1 MLLFDSAL
9 LLEHSDLELL
19 DALLYIVFGIVVL
32 AYDVGFYAF
41 RILVEVDYVVEIRAF
56 YNESSCGAAPVEAGN
71 RDSPFAYLIDTVYIV
86 YVKVAPAVS
95 FYDDAVRSA
104 ALSYYSGSPG
114 ASDLLL
120 VALRRTEY
128 QNSHQIDAR
137 ILAQQLDQRISEMMK
152 TCFFC

>member
-1 MLLFDSAL
+1 MLFDSAL

-41 RILVEVDYVVEIRAF
+41 RILVEVDNVVEIRAF

-86 YVKVAPAVS
+86 YVKVAPAICLYYNS
-95 FYDDAVRSA
+95 VRTSA
-104 ALSYYSGSPG
+104 FSDYCCSAR
-114 ASDLLL
+114 ASDLFFIT
-120 VALRRTEY
+120 LR
-128 QNSHQIDAR
+128 
-137 ILAQQLDQRISEMMK
+137 
-152 TCFFC
+152 

>member
-1 MLLFDSAL
+1 MKIKHIKTTAIKQSLLLLLFDSAL

-41 RILVEVDYVVEIRAF
+41 RILVEVDNVVEIRAF

-86 YVKVAPAVS
+86 YIKVAPAICLNNDS
-95 FYDDAVRSA
+95 VRSC
-104 ALSYYSGSPG
+104 ALGYDCCSPG
-114 ASDLLL
+114 ASDLFL
-120 VALRRTEY
+120 VL
-128 QNSHQIDAR
+128 
-137 ILAQQLDQRISEMMK
+137 
-152 TCFFC
+152 